1 LTWQC
6 PKLNKNRSL
15 EVNKVNNSIEIY
27 TDGSCHT
34 QQCVGAWAAVLLI
47 GEQKIVLSGK
57 ENDTTH
63 NRMEILAVINS
74 IKYVQKHVK
83 EITDMKIVSDSQ
95 YVIGLVGRQAKFTA
109 SDFKTKSGNE
119 IRNVDLV
126 KELLDLLSVTHV
138 EFIKI
143 KAHQKA
149 TNIVNY
155 NIEVDKLSRQLV
167 RDAVRNAI

>member
-1 LTWQC
+1 M
-6 PKLNKNRSL
+6 
-15 EVNKVNNSIEIY
+15 NNFAEIY

-57 ENDTTH
+57 EIDTTH

-74 IKYVQKHVK
+74 IKHIQQNFKF
-83 EITDMKIVSDSQ
+83 ITELKIVSDSQ

-109 SDFKTKSGNE
+109 SDFTTKAGKD

-126 KELLDLLSVTHV
+126 KELLQLLSVIKV
-138 EFIKI
+138 QFVKI

-149 TNIVNY
+149 TDIVNY

-167 RDAVRNAI
+167 RESVK

>member
-1 LTWQC
+1 VEIKLTTYA
-6 PKLNKNRSL
+6 
-15 EVNKVNNSIEIY
+15 EIY

-47 GEQKIVLSGK
+47 DEQKIVLSGQ

-63 NRMEILAVINS
+63 NRMEILAVINA
-74 IKYVQKHVK
+74 IKYIQQHFPI
-83 EITDMKIVSDSQ
+83 ITKIKIVSDSQ
-95 YVIGLVGRQAKFTA
+95 YVIGLIGRQSKFTI
-109 SDFKTKSGNE
+109 SNFTTKAGND

-126 KELLDLLSVTHV
+126 KELLILVTTINV
-138 EFIKI
+138 QFVKI

-149 TNIVNY
+149 TEVVNY

-167 RDAVRNAI
+167 REAVKNL

>member
-1 LTWQC
+1 M
-6 PKLNKNRSL
+6 
-15 EVNKVNNSIEIY
+15 NSAEIY

-34 QQCVGAWAAVLLI
+34 QQCIGAWAAIILI
-47 GEQKIVLSGK
+47 DQQKIVLSGR

-74 IKYVQKHVK
+74 LKHVQQNFK
-83 EITDMKIVSDSQ
+83 SVSEVKIVSDSQ
-95 YVIGLVGRQAKFTA
+95 YVIGLVGRQSKFTA
-109 SDFKTKSGNE
+109 SDFTTKAGKD

-126 KELLDLLSVTHV
+126 KELLILLSLTSVQFV
-138 EFIKI
+138 KI

-149 TNIVNY
+149 TEIVNY

-167 RDAVRNAI
+167 REAVKEL